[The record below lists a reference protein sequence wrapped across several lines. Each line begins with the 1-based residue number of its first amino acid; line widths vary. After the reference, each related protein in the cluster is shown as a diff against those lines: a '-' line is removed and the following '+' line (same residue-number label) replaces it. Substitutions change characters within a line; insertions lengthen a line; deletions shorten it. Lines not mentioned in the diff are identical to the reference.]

1 MKKQRGAYIIETHTI
16 KQICQSSGG
25 ENEVV
30 NREQSRGRMDKQSQ
44 NKAGK

>member
-1 MKKQRGAYIIETHTI
+1 LKKQRGDYIIVTHTI

-25 ENEVV
+25 DKKVV
-30 NREQSRGRMDKQSQ
+30 KREQSRGRMEKQSQ

>member
-1 MKKQRGAYIIETHTI
+1 LKKQRGAYIIETHTI

-25 ENEVV
+25 ENKVV
-30 NREQSRGRMDKQSQ
+30 KREQSREKMNKQSQ